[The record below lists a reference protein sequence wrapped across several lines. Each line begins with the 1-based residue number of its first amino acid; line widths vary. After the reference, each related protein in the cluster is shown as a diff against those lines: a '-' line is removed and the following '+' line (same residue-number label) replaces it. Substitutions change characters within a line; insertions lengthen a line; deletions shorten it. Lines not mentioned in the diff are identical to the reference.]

1 MHPASSV
8 IFFTSLSGLGYGLI
22 VALCLTKLCGLQEIA
37 DKHLALGL
45 MLGVVIAGTGLSL
58 SLFHLGHPE
67 RAWRALSQWRSSWL
81 SREGVLALLAFMPV
95 AAIVVVLLMFGS
107 DARPGLL
114 QLTYIAASILSIA
127 TVYATAMIYRTLR
140 TISAWHNNWV
150 TVGYLALSL
159 TSGFLFA
166 NAYLH
171 TIGGTT
177 SVLPH
182 ISAALI
188 VVSALIKIIYWKQ
201 IRETESSSTI
211 STALGLRDAKQVT
224 QFTAPHTQDNYLL
237 SEMGFQIARTH
248 ADKLRKICIAVGFVI
263 SFMFLLPYFFQ
274 LHSLINISL
283 WMSVIAVMV
292 GILVERWLFFAEAKH
307 TVTLYYGR

>member
-22 VALCLTKLCGLQEIA
+22 VALCLTKLCRLHEIA
-37 DKHLALGL
+37 DIHLAIGL
-45 MLGVVIAGTGLSL
+45 IVGVVIAAFGLSL

-95 AAIVVVLLMFGS
+95 TAIIAALLFLGS
-107 DARPGLL
+107 DTWSGLL
-114 QLTYIAASILSIA
+114 YFAYIAAAVLSIA

-140 TISAWHNNWV
+140 TIHAWHNNWV
-150 TVGYLALSL
+150 TLGYLTLSV

-171 TIGGTT
+171 TVNDSASMLPYI
-177 SVLPH
+177 SVVLIAASAIIKLMYWRH
-182 ISAALI
+182 IQHS
-188 VVSALIKIIYWKQ
+188 Q
-201 IRETESSSTI
+201 SSSNA
-211 STALGLRDAKQVT
+211 STALGLRDVKQVT
-224 QFTAPHTQDNYLL
+224 QFTAPHTEDNYLL

-248 ADKLRKICIAVGFVI
+248 ADKLRRISIALGFVL
-263 SFMFLLPYFFQ
+263 SFVFLLPYF
-274 LHSLINISL
+274 LHLDSLVTISL
-283 WMSVIAVMV
+283 WMSVVAVMV
-292 GILVERWLFFAEAKH
+292 GIFVERWLFFAEAKH